1 MREIDARLRERGAR
15 LVIRRGPVLATLHTL
30 VKETGATA
38 VFWNRRYEP
47 AVTARDG
54 AGRLCQNQIPLR
66 LTNPTLTGLFIAAMG

>member
-1 MREIDARLRERGAR
+1 
-15 LVIRRGPVLATLHTL
+15 

-47 AVTARDG
+47 AVIARDG